1 MIKQKYNLEVFPEN
15 LKYLLKK
22 NNIKNVELANFLG
35 LGKSSITNYTTKFS
49 KPQLETVAMIA
60 SYFDVSIDKLLTKKI
75 DEAEIAFNEEGKL
88 VYNIPLFHK
97 QLATDSVIYR
107 SENYVGIITSPVPVE
122 EDLECYALKA
132 YDDSMKGFGIVSQSL
147 VIFSAASEI
156 SDGDVAVV
164 LIRSK
169 KQLYI
174 RSVKTFDKKIEL
186 TSDNGKE
193 IFKITKRGCDAVI
206 LGKVVLATFFPNK
219 E

>member
-1 MIKQKYNLEVFPEN
+1 MNKQKYNLDFFPEN
-15 LKYLLKK
+15 LRYLIKK
-22 NNIKNVELANFLG
+22 NNIKNIDLAKFLG
-35 LGKSSITNYTTKFS
+35 LQKSSITNYITKFS

-60 SYFDVSIDKLLTKKI
+60 TYFDVSIDKLLSKNI
-75 DEAEIAFNEEGKL
+75 DEPEIAFNEEGKL
-88 VYNIPLFHK
+88 LYNIPLFHK

-107 SENYVGIITSPVPVE
+107 SENYVGIITSPVPVD

-132 YDDSMKGFGIVSQSL
+132 YDDSMKSFGITSQSL

-156 SDGDVAVV
+156 SDGDIAVV

-186 TSDNGKE
+186 ISDAGNE
-193 IFKITKRGCDAVI
+193 TFKVTKKDCDAVV
-206 LGKVVLATFFPNK
+206 LGKVISATFSPNN
-219 E
+219 

>member
-1 MIKQKYNLEVFPEN
+1 MNKQKYNLDFFPEN
-15 LKYLLKK
+15 LRYLIKK
-22 NNIKNVELANFLG
+22 NNIKNIDLAKFLG
-35 LGKSSITNYTTKFS
+35 LQKSSITNYITKFS

-60 SYFDVSIDKLLTKKI
+60 TYFDVSIDKLLSKNI

-88 VYNIPLFHK
+88 LYNIPLFHK

-107 SENYVGIITSPVPVE
+107 SENYVGIITSPVPVD

-132 YDDSMKGFGIVSQSL
+132 YDDSMKSFGITSQSL

-156 SDGDVAVV
+156 SDGDIAVV

-186 TSDNGKE
+186 ISDAGNE
-193 IFKITKRGCDAVI
+193 TFKVTKKDCDAVV
-206 LGKVVLATFFPNK
+206 LGKVISATFSPNN
-219 E
+219 